1 MKEELCKLDI
11 QCSKFKPSLCYYQNS
26 NSLDGILII
35 DVNDF
40 CWGWTENC
48 RDSIIRPLKY
58 IFPIGTGFEQSFR
71 YLGLNIIQK
80 QNFKIKASSS
90 MKLNLRERMK
100 NKLDPLNENE
110 LRSYQTLIGQLS
122 WIAN

>member
-40 CWGWTENC
+40 CWGWTENY

-80 QNFKIKASSS
+80 QNFKIT
-90 MKLNLRERMK
+90 
-100 NKLDPLNENE
+100 LDQSQFIHEIKSARENE
-110 LRSYQTLIGQLS
+110 E
-122 WIAN
+122 